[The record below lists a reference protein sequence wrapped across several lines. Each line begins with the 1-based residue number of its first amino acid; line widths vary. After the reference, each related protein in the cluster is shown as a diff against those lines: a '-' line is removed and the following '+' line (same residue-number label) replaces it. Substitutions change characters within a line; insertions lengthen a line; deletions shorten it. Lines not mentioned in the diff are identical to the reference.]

1 MTEQSESQATSEDS
15 VERVIGDKGCG
26 IIGKICWALI
36 LLAAPP
42 LLVVWALNGG
52 SIGAS
57 VFLGIVLVIFIRVYI
72 SSEIVDAFHNRR
84 KVDTILKRGGPQTR
98 EEYLF
103 LFPKACHTCGSRDLI
118 RETWDSYWESED
130 YPKKRSHVY
139 CLHLFHQTFQD
150 STLTK
155 QRVYSPFL
163 SSEESDSIPVPTDR
177 FGPQDDLKHV
187 AH

>member
-57 VFLGIVLVIFIRVYI
+57 IFLGIVLVIFIRVYI

-84 KVDTILKRGGPQTR
+84 KVDTILKRGGPQTSPSNVVR
-98 EEYLF
+98 LVLEEGERFSLET
-103 LFPKACHTCGSRDLI
+103 FPGL
-118 RETWDSYWESED
+118 
-130 YPKKRSHVY
+130 
-139 CLHLFHQTFQD
+139 
-150 STLTK
+150 
-155 QRVYSPFL
+155 
-163 SSEESDSIPVPTDR
+163 SEESWSRMMIILEA
-177 FGPQDDLKHV
+177 LKTNLV
-187 AH
+187 RA